1 MNAGYVPLNRSVAG
15 AELAAHP
22 VSEPVSAARPG
33 TGIFDAETEYPL
45 AILLGPETR
54 AETRQIAKTP
64 HFARQIDGCATEFD
78 PYELGGGRCRAR
90 TYDPL
95 IKSQLRQQNYPSLS
109 ISHQSHFFV

>member
-1 MNAGYVPLNRSVAG
+1 MAGVML
-15 AELAAHP
+15 LAHP

-33 TGIFDAETEYPL
+33 TGIFDAETERPS
-45 AILLGPETR
+45 AIFLRPETR
-54 AETRQIAKTP
+54 AETRQIAKTR

-95 IKSQLRQQNYPSLS
+95 IKSQLLYQLS
-109 ISHQSHFFV
+109 